1 MICGRCR
8 RQEHVLCPEK
18 VRQSDPTL
26 NPVQKIGG
34 SLCDCAHVV
43 LTSPTEHDT
52 DRIDC

>member
-1 MICGRCR
+1 MIEIHCR
-8 RQEHVLCPEK
+8 AGNHEKCPEIA
-18 VRQSDPTL
+18 RQADPTL